1 MLESLT
7 ILFKL
12 QKIDQELHEIEQLK
26 VNIPH
31 QIETMRDEQAEVEQR
46 FSEQEQQVESLEKDR
61 RQHERDLEAVQ
72 EQIKKYQG
80 QLHSVK
86 TNKEYDALQ
95 NEMQTQKANISVHE
109 DAILQL
115 MSDTEEAGEALE
127 AIRVEMETTIAAIKV
142 QTRKLKKKLTT
153 VDEDVAVKRDERQ
166 RAAMRIEARVARVYD
181 RIRRKLGGLA
191 VVPIKK
197 GACGGCFNI
206 IPIQVVSEIRQMDR
220 LTICEGCG
228 RILLIE
234 ETVVV

>member
-1 MLESLT
+1 MQEDLT
-7 ILFKL
+7 VLFKL
-12 QKIDQELHEIEQLK
+12 QKIDQDLHEIEQLK

-31 QIETMRDEQAEVEQR
+31 QIETMGGEQSDVEQR

-61 RQHERDLEAVQ
+61 RQHERDLEGVQ
-72 EQIKKYQG
+72 EQINKYQG

-95 NEMQTQKANISVHE
+95 KEMQTQKTNISVHE

-153 VDEDVAVKRDERQ
+153 VDEDVAVKRDERL
-166 RAAMRIEARVARVYD
+166 RTAMRIEARVARVYN
-181 RIRRKLGGLA
+181 RIRRILGGLA
-191 VVPIKK
+191 VVPLKK

-206 IPIQVVSEIRQMDR
+206 IPLQVVAEIRQMNR
-220 LTICEGCG
+220 LTICESCG
-228 RILLIE
+228 RIVLVE
-234 ETVVV
+234 EAVEV

>member
-1 MLESLT
+1 MQEDLAV
-7 ILFKL
+7 LFKL
-12 QKIDQELHEIEQLK
+12 QKIDQDLHEIEQLK

-31 QIETMRDEQAEVEQR
+31 QIETMGGEQSDVEQR

-61 RQHERDLEAVQ
+61 RQHERDLEGVQ
-72 EQIKKYQG
+72 EQINKYQG

-95 NEMQTQKANISVHE
+95 KEMQTQKTNISVHE

-153 VDEDVAVKRDERQ
+153 VDEDVAVKRDERL
-166 RAAMRIEARVARVYD
+166 RTAMRIEARVARVYN
-181 RIRRKLGGLA
+181 RIRRILGGLA
-191 VVPIKK
+191 VVPLKK

-206 IPIQVVSEIRQMDR
+206 IPLQVVAEIRQMNR
-220 LTICEGCG
+220 LTICESCG
-228 RILLIE
+228 RIVLVE
-234 ETVVV
+234 EAVEV

>member
-1 MLESLT
+1 M
-7 ILFKL
+7 
-12 QKIDQELHEIEQLK
+12 QKIDQDLHEIEQLK

-31 QIETMRDEQAEVEQR
+31 QIETMGDEQSDVEQR

-61 RQHERDLEAVQ
+61 RQHERDLEGVQ

-95 NEMQTQKANISVHE
+95 KEMQTQKANISVHE

-153 VDEDVAVKRDERQ
+153 VDEDVAVKRDERL
-166 RAAMRIEARVARVYD
+166 RTAMRIEARVARVYN
-181 RIRRKLGGLA
+181 RIRRILGGLA

>member
-1 MLESLT
+1 MQEDLT
-7 ILFKL
+7 VLFKL
-12 QKIDQELHEIEQLK
+12 QKIDQDLHEIEQLK

-31 QIETMRDEQAEVEQR
+31 QIETMGGEQSDVEQR

-61 RQHERDLEAVQ
+61 RQHERDLEGVQ
-72 EQIKKYQG
+72 EQINKYQG

-95 NEMQTQKANISVHE
+95 KEMQTQKTNISVHE

-127 AIRVEMETTIAAIKV
+127 AIRVEMETTIAAIKI

-153 VDEDVAVKRDERQ
+153 VDEDVAVKRDERL
-166 RAAMRIEARVARVYD
+166 RTAMRIEARVARVYN
-181 RIRRKLGGLA
+181 RIRRILGGLA
-191 VVPIKK
+191 VVPLKK

-206 IPIQVVSEIRQMDR
+206 IPLQVVAEIRQMNR
-220 LTICEGCG
+220 LTICESCG
-228 RILLIE
+228 RIVLVE
-234 ETVVV
+234 EAVEV

>member
-1 MLESLT
+1 MQEDLT
-7 ILFKL
+7 VLFKL
-12 QKIDQELHEIEQLK
+12 QKIDQDLHEIEQLK

-31 QIETMRDEQAEVEQR
+31 QIETMGGEQSDVEQR

-61 RQHERDLEAVQ
+61 RQHERDLEGVQ
-72 EQIKKYQG
+72 EQINKYQG

-95 NEMQTQKANISVHE
+95 KEMQTQKTNISVHE

-153 VDEDVAVKRDERQ
+153 VDVDVAVKRDERL
-166 RAAMRIEARVARVYD
+166 RTAMRIEARVARVYN
-181 RIRRKLGGLA
+181 RIRRILGGLA
-191 VVPIKK
+191 VVPLKK

-206 IPIQVVSEIRQMDR
+206 IPLQVVAEIRQMNR
-220 LTICEGCG
+220 LTICESCG
-228 RILLIE
+228 RIVLVE
-234 ETVVV
+234 EAVEV

>member
-1 MLESLT
+1 MQEDLT
-7 ILFKL
+7 VLFKL
-12 QKIDQELHEIEQLK
+12 QKIDQDLHEIEQLK

-31 QIETMRDEQAEVEQR
+31 QIETMGGEQSDVEQR

-61 RQHERDLEAVQ
+61 RQHERGLEGVQ
-72 EQIKKYQG
+72 EQINKYQG

-95 NEMQTQKANISVHE
+95 KEMQTQKTNISVHE

-142 QTRKLKKKLTT
+142 QTRKLKKKLTM
-153 VDEDVAVKRDERQ
+153 VDEDVAVKRDERL
-166 RAAMRIEARVARVYD
+166 RTAMRIEARVARVYN
-181 RIRRKLGGLA
+181 RIRRILGGLA
-191 VVPIKK
+191 VVPLKK

-206 IPIQVVSEIRQMDR
+206 IPLQVVAEIRQMNR
-220 LTICEGCG
+220 LTICESCG
-228 RILLIE
+228 RIVLVE
-234 ETVVV
+234 EAVEV

>member
-1 MLESLT
+1 MQEDLT
-7 ILFKL
+7 VLFKL
-12 QKIDQELHEIEQLK
+12 QKIDQDLHEIEQLK

-31 QIETMRDEQAEVEQR
+31 QIETMGGEQSDVEQR

-61 RQHERDLEAVQ
+61 RQHERDLEGVQ
-72 EQIKKYQG
+72 EQINKYQG

-95 NEMQTQKANISVHE
+95 KEMQTQKTNISVHE

-127 AIRVEMETTIAAIKV
+127 AIRVEMETTIAAIKI

-153 VDEDVAVKRDERQ
+153 VDEDVAVKRDERL
-166 RAAMRIEARVARVYD
+166 RTAMRIEARVARVYN
-181 RIRRKLGGLA
+181 RIRRILGGLA
-191 VVPIKK
+191 VVPLKK

-206 IPIQVVSEIRQMDR
+206 IPLQVVAEIRQMNR
-220 LTICEGCG
+220 LTICESRG
-228 RILLIE
+228 RIVLVE
-234 ETVVV
+234 EAVEV

>member
-1 MLESLT
+1 MQEDLT
-7 ILFKL
+7 VLFKL
-12 QKIDQELHEIEQLK
+12 QKIDQDLHEIEQLK

-31 QIETMRDEQAEVEQR
+31 QIQTMSGEQSDVEQR

-61 RQHERDLEAVQ
+61 RQHERDLEGVQ
-72 EQIKKYQG
+72 EQINKYQG

-95 NEMQTQKANISVHE
+95 KEMQTQKTNISVHE

-153 VDEDVAVKRDERQ
+153 VDEDVAVKRDERL
-166 RAAMRIEARVARVYD
+166 RTAMRIEARVARVYN
-181 RIRRKLGGLA
+181 RIRRILGGLA
-191 VVPIKK
+191 VVPLKK

-206 IPIQVVSEIRQMDR
+206 IPLQVVAEIRQMNR
-220 LTICEGCG
+220 LTICESCG
-228 RILLIE
+228 RIVLVE
-234 ETVVV
+234 EAVEV

>member
-12 QKIDQELHEIEQLK
+12 QKIDQDLHEIEQLK

-31 QIETMRDEQAEVEQR
+31 QIETMRDEQSEVEQR

-61 RQHERDLEAVQ
+61 RQHERDLEGVQ
-72 EQIKKYQG
+72 EQIKKYHG

-95 NEMQTQKANISVHE
+95 KEIQTQKANISVHE

-153 VDEDVAVKRDERQ
+153 VDEDVAVKRDERL
-166 RAAMRIEARVARVYD
+166 RTAMRIEARVARVYN
-181 RIRRKLGGLA
+181 RIRRILGGLA
-191 VVPIKK
+191 VVPLKK

-206 IPIQVVSEIRQMDR
+206 IPLQVVAEIRQMDR

-228 RILLIE
+228 RIVLVE
-234 ETVVV
+234 ETVEV